1 MLNNEKKLLEVGVA
15 ISDEIER
22 IGELYNDSSNTPMW
36 FEDFAKSIDRNFELL
51 AKWRELN
58 IKLKKIHGIK

>member
-1 MLNNEKKLLEVGVA
+1 MTVNSPNLKLEIGGQ
-15 ISDEIER
+15 EIER

-58 IKLKKIHGIK
+58 IKLKKIYGIK